1 MGRPTKR
8 NDMKIK
14 SYYSAT
20 VEEAVSTARREM
32 GSEAMLVSSRKT
44 PTEYR
49 HLGEYEVV
57 FAGELIADDGA
68 GAGEALPKPPR
79 GERLSG
85 EVAELRRELEVM
97 RRTLTRAAFQRT
109 DWLGAS
115 AGAAEAYAS
124 LNLADVPAEL
134 AAEIVEAAAR
144 RLDRAKAASR
154 FDQAL
159 ADELASRV
167 AATPT
172 LGHGNS
178 TPRIVCLVGP
188 PGSGKTTTL
197 VKLAVNYG
205 LACRRPAVLF
215 STDNYRVAA
224 AEQLRSYAAILGVG
238 FELTETVR
246 ALSQAIEESRNKD
259 LILIDTP
266 GLGPADLESASELA
280 RFLVARGDIDTHLV
294 LAASIKLAEM
304 TRMVGEF
311 APFHPAHLLFTRI
324 DETLTFGPV
333 YAQAVR
339 SGLPLSFF
347 SNGQRIPEDL
357 RAVTLDGLVE
367 MLLSPAGIA
376 RTAA

>member
-1 MGRPTKR
+1 
-8 NDMKIK
+8 MKIK

-20 VEEAVSTARREM
+20 VEEAVAIARREM

-44 PTEYR
+44 STEYR

-57 FAGELIADDGA
+57 FAGDLSMEDGT
-68 GAGEALPKPPR
+68 GLDETLPNSPP
-79 GERLSG
+79 GERLST

-134 AAEIVEAAAR
+134 AAEIVEATER
-144 RLDRAKAASR
+144 RLQRAKAASR

-159 ADELASRV
+159 ADELASRIAV
-167 AATPT
+167 TPT
-172 LGHGNS
+172 LGCGES
-178 TPRIVCLVGP
+178 SPRIVCLVGP
-188 PGSGKTTTL
+188 PGAGKTTTL

-205 LACRRPAVLF
+205 LACRRPAVLL

-246 ALSQAIEESRNKD
+246 ALSQAIE
-259 LILIDTP
+259 
-266 GLGPADLESASELA
+266 
-280 RFLVARGDIDTHLV
+280 
-294 LAASIKLAEM
+294 
-304 TRMVGEF
+304 
-311 APFHPAHLLFTRI
+311 
-324 DETLTFGPV
+324 
-333 YAQAVR
+333 
-339 SGLPLSFF
+339 
-347 SNGQRIPEDL
+347 
-357 RAVTLDGLVE
+357 
-367 MLLSPAGIA
+367 
-376 RTAA
+376 

>member
-1 MGRPTKR
+1 
-8 NDMKIK
+8 MKIK

-32 GSEAMLVSSRKT
+32 GPEAMLVSSRKT
-44 PTEYR
+44 STEYR

-57 FAGELIADDGA
+57 FAGDLSTEDGA
-68 GAGEALPKPPR
+68 GFDEALPSSPP
-79 GERLSG
+79 GERLST
-85 EVAELRRELEVM
+85 EVAELRRELEAM

-115 AGAAEAYAS
+115 AGASEAYAS
-124 LNLADVPAEL
+124 LNLADIPAEL
-134 AAEIVEAAAR
+134 AAEIVEATER
-144 RLDRAKAASR
+144 RLQRAKVPGR

-159 ADELASRV
+159 ADELASRIAV
-167 AATPT
+167 TPT
-172 LGHGNS
+172 LGCGDS

-205 LACRRPAVLF
+205 LACRRPAVLL

-224 AEQLRSYAAILGVG
+224 AEQLRSYAAILGIG

-259 LILIDTP
+259 LVLIDTP
-266 GLGPADLESASELA
+266 GLGPADLESAGELA
-280 RFLVARGDIDTHLV
+280 RFLVTRGDIDTHLV
-294 LAASIKLAEM
+294 LAATIKPAEM
-304 TRMVGEF
+304 TRMVEKF
-311 APFHPAHLLFTRI
+311 APFHPGRLLFTRI
-324 DETLTFGPV
+324 DETLTFGPI

-339 SGLPLSFF
+339 SSLPLSFF

-367 MLLSPAGIA
+367 MLLAPAGIA